1 MQISNYIPEV
11 ITKFKCLAGGSNTGP
26 YGSGHI
32 NDSFLVKNENAA
44 GPHYLLQRINTSI
57 FSNVE
62 ALTENM
68 LRVTAHLKAKLANS
82 NGDPL
87 KEVMTLIPTHDGK
100 YYYQDPSGNYW
111 RMLYFLSNTRSYDM
125 VSTEKQ
131 AYEGGKAFG
140 KFQSMLSDFPSKDLY
155 EVIPNF
161 HNVQFRL
168 AQLQE
173 AIENNLA
180 NRLETVGEELDLV
193 KAHADAMLYFQ
204 QPETASGLP
213 KRVTHNDTK
222 FNNVLLNSNDEAQ
235 CVIDLET
242 VMEGFVAYDFGD
254 AIRTIINTASEDEAD
269 LSKINLNLSLFQA
282 YTKGYLENAAAFLSD
297 MEIHSL
303 IKGVLLFPYMQ
314 GVRFLT
320 DHLNGDTYYKIKFPN
335 HNLQRAR
342 AQLQLFRVLNEKAPA
357 LQQIIQTEVGNLK
370 TSQEHG

>member
-1 MQISNYIPEV
+1 VQITNYIPEV
-11 ITKFKCLAGGSNTGP
+11 ITKFKCMDSLGHAAP

-32 NDSFLVKNENAA
+32 NDSFLVKNENPT

-62 ALTENM
+62 GLTENM
-68 LRVTAHLKAKLANS
+68 LQVTAHLKAKLADGS
-82 NGDPL
+82 GDPL

-100 YYYQDPSGNYW
+100 YYHQDPAGNYW
-111 RMLYFLSNTRSYDM
+111 RMLHFLSDTRSYDM

-140 KFQSMLSDFPSKDLY
+140 KFQSMLSDFPSEVLY
-155 EVIPNF
+155 EVIPDF
-161 HNVQFRL
+161 HNIKFRL
-168 AQLQE
+168 AQLQD
-173 AIENNLA
+173 AIERNLA
-180 NRLETVGEELDLV
+180 DRLDTVREELALV
-193 KAHADAMLYFQ
+193 KQHADAMLYFQ
-204 QPETASGLP
+204 QAETAANLP

-222 FNNVLLNSNDEAQ
+222 FNNVLLDSNDEAQ

-242 VMEGFVAYDFGD
+242 VMEGYVAYDFGD

-269 LSKINLNLSLFQA
+269 LQKINLNLPLFQA
-282 YTKGYLENAAAFLSD
+282 YTKGYLENAAGFLTD
-297 MEIHSL
+297 LEVQSL

-320 DHLNGDTYYKIKFPN
+320 DHLNGDTYYKIKFAN

-342 AQLQLFRVLNEKAPA
+342 AQFQLFRMLHEKAPL
-357 LQQIIQTEVGNLK
+357 LQEIIQTEISNLK
-370 TSQEHG
+370 TSPAHG

>member
-11 ITKFKCLAGGSNTGP
+11 ITKFQCAAEGSNTEP

-32 NDSFLVKNENAA
+32 NDSFLVKNQHAA

-57 FSNVE
+57 FPNVE

-68 LRVTAHLKAKLANS
+68 LRVTAHLKAKLANGS
-82 NGDPL
+82 GDPL

-100 YYYQDPSGNYW
+100 YYHQDPAGNYW
-111 RMLYFLSNTRSYDM
+111 RMLYFLNNTRSYDM

-140 KFQSMLSDFPSKDLY
+140 KFQSMLSDFPSEDLY

-161 HNVQFRL
+161 HNIKFRL

-173 AIENNLA
+173 AIEKNLA
-180 NRLETVGEELDLV
+180 DRLDTVAAELKLV

-204 QPETASGLP
+204 QPETASTLP

-222 FNNVLLNSNDEAQ
+222 FNNVLLDSNDEAQ

-242 VMEGFVAYDFGD
+242 VMEGYVAFDFGD

-269 LSKINLNLSLFQA
+269 LDKINLNLSLFQA
-282 YTKGYLENAAAFLSD
+282 YTRGYLENAAGFLTD
-297 MEIHSL
+297 LEIQSL

-342 AQLQLFRVLNEKAPA
+342 AQFQLFRVLHEQAPA
-357 LQQIIQTEVGNLK
+357 LQQIIQTEIANLK

>member
-11 ITKFKCLAGGSNTGP
+11 ITKFQCAAEGSNTEP

-32 NDSFLVKNENAA
+32 NDSFLVKNQHAA

-57 FSNVE
+57 FPNVE

-68 LRVTAHLKAKLANS
+68 LRVTAHLKAKLANGS
-82 NGDPL
+82 GDPL

-100 YYYQDPSGNYW
+100 YYHQDPAGNYW

-140 KFQSMLSDFPSKDLY
+140 KFQSMLSDFPSEDLY

-161 HNVQFRL
+161 HNIKFRL
-168 AQLQE
+168 AQLQD
-173 AIENNLA
+173 AIEKNLA
-180 NRLETVGEELDLV
+180 DRLDTVAAELKLV

-204 QPETASGLP
+204 QSETASALP

-222 FNNVLLNSNDEAQ
+222 FNNVLLDSNDEAQ

-242 VMEGFVAYDFGD
+242 VMEGYVAYDFGD

-269 LSKINLNLSLFQA
+269 LDKINLNLSLFQA
-282 YTKGYLENAAAFLSD
+282 YTRGYLENAACFLTD
-297 MEIHSL
+297 LEIQSL

-342 AQLQLFRVLNEKAPA
+342 AQFQLFRVLHEKAPA
-357 LQQIIQTEVGNLK
+357 LQQIIQTEIANLK

>member
-1 MQISNYIPEV
+1 VQISNYIPEV
-11 ITKFKCLAGGSNTGP
+11 ITKFQCAAEGSNTEP

-32 NDSFLVKNENAA
+32 NDSFLVKNEHAA

-57 FSNVE
+57 FPNVE

-68 LRVTAHLKAKLANS
+68 LRVTAHLKAKLANGS
-82 NGDPL
+82 GDPL

-100 YYYQDPSGNYW
+100 YHHQDPAGNYW

-161 HNVQFRL
+161 HNIQFRL

-173 AIENNLA
+173 AIERNLA
-180 NRLETVGEELDLV
+180 DRLDTVGKELDFV

-204 QPETASGLP
+204 QAETESSLP

-222 FNNVLLNSNDEAQ
+222 FNNVLLDSNDEAQ

-242 VMEGFVAYDFGD
+242 VMEGYVAYDFGD

-282 YTKGYLENAAAFLSD
+282 YTKGYLKNAAAFLTD
-297 MEIHSL
+297 LEIQSL

-320 DHLNGDTYYKIKFPN
+320 DHLNGDTYYKIKFSN

-342 AQLQLFRVLNEKAPA
+342 AQFQLFQVLHEKAPA